1 MTDQTFRPTSATVD
15 TDHATNELVLRFSTF
30 NPETRDM
37 DTIVVRLAELDGIA
51 FAGETAR
58 HGAYLSRDLIRHALV
73 GHCDTCRNIRLV
85 DVPKQH
91 GPGTTSVRCPDCG
104 DRFDNPPRIP
114 IVFDPREATS

>member
-58 HGAYLSRDLIRHALV
+58 HLCAVVNGVVRDTYDPSRCGTRCVYGYWTAPGGAS
-73 GHCDTCRNIRLV
+73 
-85 DVPKQH
+85 
-91 GPGTTSVRCPDCG
+91 
-104 DRFDNPPRIP
+104 
-114 IVFDPREATS
+114 